1 MTSALALSILGLAL
15 FDSTSAGTSLVP
27 LWLLLAPGRVR
38 SGRIAAYLVTLAGA
52 YFAGGVLVALIARP
66 VLGFLTGVLEGWS
79 PVTAPLVL
87 AGLGLLTAGM
97 GALMLT
103 RTFAQAARLI
113 PSQLQD
119 WRRRTLE
126 ADSARGIMGVALIAF
141 AVEFTG
147 MLPYLG
153 AIALLTGT
161 DLGWAGITGW
171 IGLYCLVMI
180 LPAVLLTLVRVL
192 AHERIDPALHR
203 LDAWLER
210 RGTQLSAV
218 SFIAVGALLAAYGGV
233 GLFT

>member
-1 MTSALALSILGLAL
+1 MTTALALSVLGLAL

-38 SGRIAAYLVTLAGA
+38 AARIAVYLLALAGL
-52 YFAGGVLVALIARP
+52 YFAGGMLVALIASP
-66 VLGFLTGVLEGWS
+66 VLDFAAGVLESWS

-87 AGLGLLTAGM
+87 AALGLVTAGM

-103 RTFAQAARLI
+103 RTFAAHAQLI

-126 ADSARGIMGVALIAF
+126 ADSSRRIVGVALLAF

-153 AIALLTGT
+153 AIALLTRT
-161 DLGWAGITGW
+161 DLGWAGVTGW
-171 IGLYCLVMI
+171 VALYCLVMV
-180 LPAVLLTLVRVL
+180 LPAALLTVVRVL
-192 AHERIDPALHR
+192 AHARIDPALRR
-203 LDAWLER
+203 LDDWLER
-210 RGTQLSAV
+210 NGTKLSAV
-218 SFIAVGALLAAYGGV
+218 SFLAVGVLLTAYGAV
-233 GLFT
+233 GLVI